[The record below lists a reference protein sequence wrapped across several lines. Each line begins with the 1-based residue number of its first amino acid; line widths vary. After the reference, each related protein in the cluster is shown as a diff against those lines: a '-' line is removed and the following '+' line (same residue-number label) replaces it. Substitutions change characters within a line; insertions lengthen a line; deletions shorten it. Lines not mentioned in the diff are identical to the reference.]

1 MLSFNSLIIYKNII
15 PILFVKLLGLKLLSI
30 FESMENGSI
39 IPFLALIIVLL
50 FLFFSLFL
58 FTVKTEKKLSNIL
71 LATFL
76 IVVAIDISAFFYTN
90 FIQLPLALEMLRVQI
105 SNFKDPLL
113 FLYILS
119 IIYSNFK
126 LKKIHFVHLLP
137 WIIDVVILIPNFFL
151 VDEVSKV
158 LFLNNFDETSEGQFS
173 SFLGYAISLTYFV
186 AELYYVIRYRK
197 LLLENYT
204 DKNAFKNYKWLKQL
218 LILIT
223 VGQIFTII
231 KNISR
236 HEYPLEVTN
245 VLRIITL
252 TFGVFLIFWLVF
264 KALNSP
270 KIFRGIDVNLIPSKE
285 IVLDNSLDTKTQQ
298 QIALLK
304 KYMDEEKPFLNPS
317 LTIRNLAL
325 DMKFSM
331 RELSVLINQ
340 SLNQHFFDFVNEYRI
355 KEAMKILKDPS
366 KTSVTVLE
374 ILYEVGFNSKSSFNT
389 AFKKQTG
396 YTPTQYRKTP
406 Q

>member
-1 MLSFNSLIIYKNII
+1 
-15 PILFVKLLGLKLLSI
+15 
-30 FESMENGSI
+30 MENASI

-50 FLFFSLFL
+50 FLFFSVFL

-76 IVVAIDISAFFYTN
+76 VVVAVDVSAFIYTN
-90 FIQLPLALEMLRVQI
+90 LIKIPLTLEMLRIQI

-137 WIIDVVILIPNFFL
+137 WLINVVVLIPNFFL
-151 VDEVSKV
+151 VDDVSKIE
-158 LFLNNFDETSEGQFS
+158 FLENFDTTDEGHFL
-173 SFLGYAISLTYFV
+173 SFLGYAISLTYFI
-186 AELYYVIRYRK
+186 AELYYVLRYRK

-204 DKNAFKNYKWLKQL
+204 DKNAFKNYNWLKQL

-223 VGQIFTII
+223 VGQVLTII

-236 HEYPLEVTN
+236 QSFETDITN
-245 VLRIITL
+245 ILRIITL

-270 KIFRGIDVNLIPSKE
+270 KIFRGIDINLIPSKE
-285 IVLDNSLDTKTQQ
+285 IVLDKNLDTKAQQ

-304 KYMDEEKPFLNPS
+304 KYMQEEKPFLNPS
-317 LTIRNLAL
+317 LTIRSLAL
-325 DMKFSM
+325 DMKISM

-340 SLNQHFFDFVNEYRI
+340 NLNQHFFDFVNEYRI
-355 KEAMKILKDPS
+355 KEAMKILKNPA
-366 KTSVTVLE
+366 KKEFTVLE

-389 AFKKQTG
+389 AFKKHSG
-396 YTPTQYRKTP
+396 FTPTQFRKS
-406 Q
+406 

>member
-1 MLSFNSLIIYKNII
+1 MDNAST
-15 PILFVKLLGLKLLSI
+15 
-30 FESMENGSI
+30 
-39 IPFLALIIVLL
+39 IPFLAIIIVVF
-50 FLFFSLFL
+50 FLFFSVFL

-76 IVVAIDISAFFYTN
+76 VVVAIDISAFFYTN
-90 FIQLPLALEMLRVQI
+90 FLQLPLALEMLRIQI

-137 WIIDVVILIPNFFL
+137 WLICVVVLIPNFFL
-151 VDEVSKV
+151 VDEESKIQ
-158 LFLNNFDETSEGQFS
+158 FLNNFNETSEGKFL
-173 SFLGYAISLTYFV
+173 SFLGYAISLIYFV

-223 VGQIFTII
+223 VGQVLTII
-231 KNISR
+231 KNVSR
-236 HEYPLEVTN
+236 QGYSAEVTDI
-245 VLRIITL
+245 LRIITL

-270 KIFRGIDVNLIPSKE
+270 KLFRGIDVNLVASKE
-285 IVLDNSLDTKTQQ
+285 IVLDENLNTKTAQ
-298 QIALLK
+298 QIELLK
-304 KYMDEEKPFLNPS
+304 KYMEDNKPYLNPS

-325 DMKFSM
+325 EMNISM

-340 SLNQHFFDFVNEYRI
+340 NLNQHFFDFVNEYRI

-366 KTSVTVLE
+366 KKAFTVLE
-374 ILYEVGFNSKSSFNT
+374 ILYKVGFNSKSSFNT
-389 AFKKQTG
+389 AFKKHTG
-396 YTPTQYRKTP
+396 YTPTQYRKTA
-406 Q
+406 